1 MNTNKTISVEPGKI
15 TLAERKNR
23 ERAAEYFR
31 TSILNS
37 ETQKIEKINL
47 SKLLFPTQKSA
58 NLSFVKYSV
67 PLRSIFSALLIIFG
81 INAIHSSGLVYN
93 HNLSLGILSIIF
105 GGFLG
110 IGLFSRITMAL
121 ATSMFAITGI
131 IGLRMGIQDMTSFS
145 MMFGSMIFLIMG
157 SGKYSCDT
165 FLRKIMWKRMINKRN
180 QMRQEALSYKAFSCL
195 SRNI

>member
-67 PLRSIFSALLIIFG
+67 PLRSIFSALLII
-81 INAIHSSGLVYN
+81 S
-93 HNLSLGILSIIF
+93 GILTLQTSNSSAIISIAILSFIF
-105 GGFLG
+105 GGFLAL
-110 IGLFSRITMAL
+110 GLLTRVIMGASAI
-121 ATSMFAITGI
+121 MFGLLGI
-131 IGLRMGIQDMTSFS
+131 ITLREGTPEIQSFLL
-145 MMFGSMIFLIMG
+145 MFGSLCFFLSG
-157 SGKYSCDT
+157 SGKYSIDT
-165 FLRKIMWKRMINKRN
+165 IIRKQLLKYSKKNSSK
-180 QMRQEALSYKAFSCL
+180 EASSYKVFHYVTKNL
-195 SRNI
+195 